1 MGGQLRLRAALVPS
15 FAHLESMEAGMK
27 QRLALA
33 VAVLWCTWPAAGAE
47 PGFKKPY
54 FGATKPGSFA
64 RQKATDEKGG
74 VTEYTYSR
82 LTDVAGEPVIELRYE
97 IVSGEFKGTK
107 SFTGCLVPAT
117 FPLESDAIDFQAH
130 ARRCVAGTD
139 GVHVTEYPPATMK
152 AIAQGMTKYAA
163 IASFKGA
170 ETLDGKP
177 ADHYGY
183 EYKGSFK
190 NVPTTTTGDLWLSD
204 AVPFGLVKEV
214 MTTRDASGKTLTRI
228 ETVLAESGEGARTAL
243 PSWSWTGA
251 AKPRPAPTRKPH

>member
-1 MGGQLRLRAALVPS
+1 
-15 FAHLESMEAGMK
+15 MEAGMK

-33 VAVLWCTWPAAGAE
+33 VALLWCAWPAVAVE

-54 FGATKPGSFA
+54 FGATKPGTVA
-64 RQKATDEKGG
+64 HQKATDEKGG

-82 LTDVAGEPVIELRYE
+82 LADVAGEPVIELRYE

-107 SFTGCLVPAT
+107 SITGCLVPST
-117 FPLESDAIDFQAH
+117 FPLESDVIDFQVH
-130 ARRCVAGTD
+130 ARRCVWSTD
-139 GVHVTEYPPATMK
+139 GAHATEYPAATMK
-152 AIAQGMTKYAA
+152 AIAAAMTNYAA
-163 IASFKGA
+163 IVTFKGT
-170 ETLDGKP
+170 ETVDGKP

-183 EYKGSFK
+183 QYKGSFK

-214 MTTRDASGKTLTRI
+214 MTSRDASGKTMTRI
-228 ETVLAESGEGARTAL
+228 ETLLAESGDGARTAL
-243 PSWSWTGA
+243 PGWSWTGA